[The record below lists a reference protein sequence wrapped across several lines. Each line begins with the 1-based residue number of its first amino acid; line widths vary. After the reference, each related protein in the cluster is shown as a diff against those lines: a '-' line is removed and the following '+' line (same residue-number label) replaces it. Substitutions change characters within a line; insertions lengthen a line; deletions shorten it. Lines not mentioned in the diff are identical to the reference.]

1 MIPCKCRNW
10 SIVPLVFAS
19 MMGAARI
26 ASAQN
31 DPSAQFSP
39 VNNPNPVPN
48 GVWSYGY
55 ENFPLPNPF
64 NLLTLPGPVATTPT
78 FIDAWRAPAFGEVGV
93 YHNGSAVNQNFVG
106 PGDNAFYQ
114 PGELGMH
121 PGPND
126 QYGVVQFT
134 VPAAGIYQI
143 HGVFEG
149 LDVAGTNTDVRL
161 LKNNITVA
169 VGNVIGFGPGS
180 DVPLAVGPVFLNP
193 GDTLAYAVG
202 GNPINGSTGL
212 LNARVDAV
220 VPEPSTFVLCGL
232 GLIGLLVSAVRRKR
246 TKRGTVG

>member
-1 MIPCKCRNW
+1 MISSKCRSW
-10 SIVPLVFAS
+10 SIVPLVLAS
-19 MMGAARI
+19 LMGAAKI

-39 VNNPNPVPN
+39 INNPNPVPN
-48 GVWSYGY
+48 GVWKYGF

-64 NLLTLPGPVATTPT
+64 NLLTLPGPVATIPT
-78 FIDAWRAPAFGEVGV
+78 SIDAWRDPAFGQVGV
-93 YHNGSAVNQNFVG
+93 YHNGTAVVQNFVG

-134 VPAAGIYQI
+134 VPAAGFYEI

-149 LDVAGTNTDVRL
+149 LDVAGTNTFVSL
-161 LKNNITVA
+161 LKNNVP
-169 VGNVIGFGPGS
+169 VVSGNVVGFRPPS
-180 DVPLAVGPVFLNP
+180 DVSLTVGPVFLNP

-212 LNARVDAV
+212 LNASVDAV

-232 GLIGLLVSAVRRKR
+232 GLIGLLVSAVRRNS
-246 TKRGTVG
+246 GPAVE